1 MNVGS
6 IAKWPALA
14 MLLVA
19 VACSDTGLEP
29 TQAPA
34 TVAPTAPSASL
45 LGVDVLDGVDTTIT
59 RFTIDPTSATL
70 FTVGRTHAL
79 YIPAHAVCDLATS
92 SYGPGEWDRPC
103 TPMTA
108 PLVITA
114 KSWKN
119 AQGLPQVDF
128 SPSLRFNPNAGGDVT
143 LYLAV
148 TSHKKL
154 ESSPTILYCT
164 TVGAAC
170 VDEQLAD
177 PSLATHVDRQRG
189 FAYRRIKH
197 FSGYNVSSGRVS
209 DGFLTY

>member
-1 MNVGS
+1 MNV
-6 IAKWPALA
+6 KTLLRWPMLA
-14 MLLVA
+14 SLLVA
-19 VACSDTGLEP
+19 AACSDSALEP
-29 TQAPA
+29 KA
-34 TVAPTAPSASL
+34 APTAPSASV
-45 LGVDVLDGVDTTIT
+45 LGIEVNEGVDTTVT
-59 RFTIDPTSATL
+59 KFTIDPTTATL
-70 FTVGRTHAL
+70 FTVGKTHAL

-103 TPMTA
+103 TPMAA

-128 SPSLRFNPNAGGDVT
+128 SPSLRFNPNAGGNVT
-143 LYLAV
+143 LFLAV

-154 ESSPTILYCT
+154 ESNPTILYCAT
-164 TVGAAC
+164 LNVPC
-170 VDEQLAD
+170 VNEQLTDA
-177 PSLATHVDRQRG
+177 SLATHVDKQNG

-209 DGFLTY
+209 DGMLAY